1 MFSRDLVAKCLGI
14 NLEDL
19 SKLRENP
26 AQFENLKDVVLGKQI
41 KIDGRVVKNDMFNRI
56 EFISNNV
63 EELNPEML
71 LKELEIK

>member
-1 MFSRDLVAKCLGI
+1 MT
-14 NLEDL
+14 DL